1 MNKMKTILKPCI
13 ALVLIAVGVISCS
26 PPPPPGL
33 EVFNYAENNSPTMIF
48 LDAPDAS
55 AVAKKIVGKSTG
67 GATVIDIKLT
77 SLAVGTYTLG
87 SGSGNEFVYKKPGT
101 TSTWTG
107 VIGTITI
114 TTNSG
119 GLLYGTF
126 DIKSGTGINSVNLMK
141 GNFSD
146 VIITP

>member
-1 MNKMKTILKPCI
+1 MKTILLKSILSLFFI
-13 ALVLIAVGVISCS
+13 ATVISCG

-33 EVFNYAENNSPTMIF
+33 EVFNYAENNSPTMI
-48 LDAPDAS
+48 LMDNPEAS
-55 AVAKKIVGKSTG
+55 ALAKKIAGKSTTSS
-67 GATVIDIKLT
+67 AVIDIKLT

-87 SGSGNEFVYKKPGT
+87 SGTGNEFVYRKPGVANP
-101 TSTWTG
+101 WTG
-107 VIGTITI
+107 LIGTITI

-126 DIKSGTGINSVNLMK
+126 DIKGGTGIPSVNLMK

-146 VIITP
+146 VVIQ